1 MRKSTGD
8 HLRRFATSRRQ
19 FLRAS
24 AVAGGLAAAGVV
36 TPSVVTGVSLATAAA
51 QEGDDLAVLQFALAI
66 EHLQQALY
74 AGLVDAG
81 VFTGL
86 ELDYARTFTEH
97 EGEHIERLSDA
108 VRELGEEPAAAQPQ
122 YNFPEVRN
130 REAAL
135 DLLSEVEDVGVSA
148 YLGAASVIGD
158 PALLTT
164 AVTIHN
170 VEAYHTAGVQAVA
183 GKRSIGRATGRSLTQ
198 RQTGKLIGGYL
209 YGGTPRTGGGATAE
223 QAGDG
228 VRLAAVAGLG
238 AAALAGAG
246 LARERGA
253 AE

>member
-1 MRKSTGD
+1 MNLIRNHESGRTT
-8 HLRRFATSRRQ
+8 LSRRN

-24 AVAGGLAAAGVV
+24 ATAGGLTAVSALGPAGVV
-36 TPSVVTGVSLATAAA
+36 GTALRGAA
-51 QEGDDLAVLQFALAI
+51 QGGDVGVLQFALSL
-66 EHLQQALY
+66 EHLENALY
-74 AGLVDAG
+74 RQ
-81 VFTGL
+81 L
-86 ELDYARTFTEH
+86 EEEQLLEGRAREFSRAFYEHDQIHART
-97 EGEHIERLSDA
+97 LSDA
-108 VRELGEEPAAAQPQ
+108 IRELGAEPVRQQ
-122 YNFPEVRN
+122 ERYNFPELRSQDD
-130 REAAL
+130 AL
-135 DLLSEVEDVGVSA
+135 DLLATVEDVGVSA

-209 YGGTPRTGGGATAE
+209 YGGTPSTGGGVTAE
-223 QAGDG
+223 QSDDG
-228 VRLAAVAGLG
+228 ARFAAIAGLG